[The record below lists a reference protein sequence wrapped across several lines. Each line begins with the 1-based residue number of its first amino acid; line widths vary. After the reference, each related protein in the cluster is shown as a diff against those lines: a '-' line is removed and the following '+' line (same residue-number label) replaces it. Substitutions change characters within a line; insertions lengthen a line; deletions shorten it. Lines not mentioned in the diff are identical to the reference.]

1 MNKEDIKYLV
11 RLNNNQI
18 DRDDLGYM
26 FRRTICNKLFCGVLV
41 NISSSHLYF
50 EIGEDKKLVI
60 IPHRWVEWMAP
71 VKENFK
77 EGDINGTANYR

>member
-1 MNKEDIKYLV
+1 MDKKDTAYVV
-11 RLNNNQI
+11 RLNDNQI

-26 FRRTICNKLFCGVLV
+26 FRRTSCNKLFCGVLV

-50 EIGEDKKLVI
+50 EIGENKNLII

-71 VKENFK
+71 TRDSFK
-77 EGDINGTANYR
+77 EGE

>member
-1 MNKEDIKYLV
+1 MVKKEIKYIV

-26 FRRTICNKLFCGVLV
+26 LNRTICTKLFCGVLV
-41 NISSSHLYF
+41 NISGSHLYF
-50 EIGEDKKLVI
+50 EVEEDKKLII

-71 VKENFK
+71 ARENFK
-77 EGDINGTANYR
+77 EGL